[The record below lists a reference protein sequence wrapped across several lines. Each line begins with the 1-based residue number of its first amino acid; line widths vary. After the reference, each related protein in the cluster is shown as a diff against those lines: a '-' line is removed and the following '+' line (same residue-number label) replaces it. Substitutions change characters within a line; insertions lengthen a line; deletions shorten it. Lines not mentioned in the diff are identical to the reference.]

1 MFGFKKTAGGG
12 TQATGRLS
20 FFVLLVSQL
29 AATAG
34 FMFVMPF
41 MPLYVQQLGV
51 EDAGR
56 AAAWAGLLN
65 TATAVTMATAAPLWG
80 RLADRLGHKP
90 MLLRATLAGAVVV
103 GCMGLVTAPWQ
114 LLLLRL
120 LQGTL
125 TGTVAAAT
133 VLVSATAPA
142 GREGQRLGTLQ
153 MVIFLAAALGPFA
166 GGLFAD
172 LVGIRGSFGVTAAL
186 LATSGVMVLFGV
198 GEAKPAR
205 EASEG
210 EGGGGE
216 PLHFKRRL
224 VPVLAAL
231 FVVHLSITGVV
242 PAVPGF
248 LSLLVED
255 ASRLAGLSGRI
266 IGVAAL
272 AAAVGSLVGGR
283 LAARFGPRRVVTLAL
298 LLAGLAFLPQ
308 AGVGSV
314 TELWVLRI
322 LSSFFLG
329 VVIPVVNLAVRSS
342 VPPARQGAAFGLSAS
357 VTSAALGL
365 GPLGGGLLAARFGF
379 EAPFL
384 VPGLLLIGVGVTLA
398 ALSVREKKPRYGK
411 LLRLILAHLVGR

>member
-1 MFGFKKTAGGG
+1 MIQSSNKVFGSKKIVDGGQG
-12 TQATGRLS
+12 TTGRLS
-20 FFVLLVSQL
+20 FFVLLISQL

-133 VLVSATAPA
+133 VLVSATAPS

-172 LVGIRGSFGVTAAL
+172 LVGIRASFGVTAAL
-186 LATSGVMVLFGV
+186 LAASGIMVLFGV
-198 GEAKPAR
+198 GNTKPGR
-205 EASEG
+205 EASEE

-216 PLHFKRRL
+216 PVHLKRRL
-224 VPVLAAL
+224 MPVLAAL
-231 FVVHLSITGVV
+231 FVVHLAMTGVV
-242 PAVPGF
+242 PAIPGF
-248 LSLLVED
+248 LASLVEEPG
-255 ASRLAGLSGRI
+255 RVAGLSGQI

-272 AAAVGSLVGGR
+272 AAAAGSLLGGR
-283 LAARFGPRRVVTLAL
+283 LVARFGPRWVVIFAL
-298 LLAGLAFLPQ
+298 MLAGLAFLPQ
-308 AGVGSV
+308 AGAGSV
-314 TELWVLRI
+314 AELWVLRI
-322 LSSFFLG
+322 LASFFLG
-329 VVIPVVNLAVRSS
+329 IVIPVVNLAVRSS
-342 VPPARQGAAFGLSAS
+342 VPPARQGAAFG
-357 VTSAALGL
+357 
-365 GPLGGGLLAARFGF
+365 
-379 EAPFL
+379 
-384 VPGLLLIGVGVTLA
+384 
-398 ALSVREKKPRYGK
+398 
-411 LLRLILAHLVGR
+411 